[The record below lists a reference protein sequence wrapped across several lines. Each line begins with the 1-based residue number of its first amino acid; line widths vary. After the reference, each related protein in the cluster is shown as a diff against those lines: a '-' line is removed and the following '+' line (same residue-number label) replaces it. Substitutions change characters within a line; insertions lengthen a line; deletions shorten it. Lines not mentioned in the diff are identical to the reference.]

1 MFRLLKVASTLLLV
15 MSLTACEGE
24 AEEPEEGAAGLR
36 LSANPTTITD
46 DGQLATL
53 RVIANG
59 ANGATGSGQVTLTTP
74 AGAFGNEARSITAEL
89 TGGQA
94 NVSFRCVRA
103 QDSGCQGNVTVT
115 ATWNEFTRD
124 VDIQLTRTTPD
135 SGTPDSGTPDS
146 GTPDSGT
153 PDAGPVIPEVG
164 APANIVY
171 QPVGTKEQLGIKSS
185 NLDTSTPVSFVVVDL
200 KQQPVPGVTVNFEV
214 RGVGGAAVTPTSAVT
229 DGQGRVSTTLLAGN
243 EVGIATVRATV
254 TSVEP
259 DLTAA
264 SLGTPIVGARP
275 SDEGFVIECNQIN
288 LAANASATPPR
299 KDLSTPCSAQLVDRF
314 RNPVGLRTSVSWYS
328 EAGSIESPVSTGGAT
343 RGRVNTTFQ
352 TAGKWPPFEV
362 SNLMENEPFDPRTG
376 QNPRDMLVTVIAV
389 TSGEETFYDGSGVSQ
404 GTKDGEWNAG
414 EWFVDL
420 PEPFVDENDNQVYDL
435 GEPFIDTERLDCAT
449 GQRQGKNARWDP
461 PNGCWDG
468 DIQIWRATHILY
480 SGFINARFAFTAEGP
495 YELLRGTSQ
504 VISVLASDGYFNPVS
519 PDAAYAIAVVDTTKG
534 GAQMLEAT
542 NFLNRR
548 GYGMSIIQE
557 LRQMDPAVRT
567 PPFRELGPCNTSVV
581 PSGTSAR
588 DALCMWRTR
597 FADFT
602 AGNRFRVRLTGAPA
616 ADTTP
621 TAVGSVIVT
630 IGNNHSEASA
640 ARPITL
646 Q

>member
-1 MFRLLKVASTLLLV
+1 V
-15 MSLTACEGE
+15 
-24 AEEPEEGAAGLR
+24 
-36 LSANPTTITD
+36 
-46 DGQLATL
+46 
-53 RVIANG
+53 
-59 ANGATGSGQVTLTTP
+59 
-74 AGAFGNEARSITAEL
+74 
-89 TGGQA
+89 
-94 NVSFRCVRA
+94 
-103 QDSGCQGNVTVT
+103 
-115 ATWNEFTRD
+115 
-124 VDIQLTRTTPD
+124 
-135 SGTPDSGTPDS
+135 
-146 GTPDSGT
+146 
-153 PDAGPVIPEVG
+153 VIPEVG

-171 QPVGTKEQLGIKSS
+171 QPAGTKEQLGIKSS

-200 KQQPVPGVTVNFEV
+200 KQQPVPGVTVHFEV

-229 DGQGRVSTTLLAGN
+229 DAQGKVTTTLLAGN

-254 TSVEP
+254 TSVDP

-288 LAANASATPPR
+288 LAANATATPPR

-328 EAGSIESPVSTGGAT
+328 EAGSIESPVSTGGGT

-362 SNLMENEPFDPRTG
+362 SNLMQGEPVDADTG

-404 GTKDGEWNAG
+404 GAKDGEWNAG

-480 SGFINARFAFTAEGP
+480 SGFIDARFTFTNEGP
-495 YELLRGTSQ
+495 YNVPKGSTRVFT
-504 VISVLASDGYFNPVS
+504 VLASDGYFNPVS
-519 PDAAYAIAVVDTTKG
+519 PDTAFAVAALDTTKG
-534 GAQMLEAT
+534 SAQVLEA
-542 NFLNRR
+542 NSLLNRR

-602 AGNRFRVRLTGAPA
+602 AGNQFRVRLTGVPVS
-616 ADTTP
+616 DTTP
-621 TAVGSVIVT
+621 AETGSVTVT

-640 ARPITL
+640 NRPVTI